1 VDPQPVEFCE
11 GGVTDL
17 VLRAARVDDEQAVL
31 RAYREAADVPNFLH
45 HYRDGMPFARYLE
58 VLAERELG
66 GDLSRDRVPSTFLFA
81 FVGSRIVGRASIRH
95 RLNGRLR
102 RVGGHIG
109 YAVVPQF
116 RRKGYATEILRQS
129 LDIAKNRFRIRRALI
144 TCDDDNVGSIRVI
157 EKNGGVLQ
165 DVVTGAD
172 LPKPKRRYWVDL
184 QPPSVSPARGSPPS
198 RP

>member
-1 VDPQPVEFCE
+1 
-11 GGVTDL
+11 DL
-17 VLRAARVDDEQAVL
+17 VLRRARLDDEQEVL
-31 RAYREAADVPNFLH
+31 RAHREATDVPNFLH
-45 HYRDGMPFARYLE
+45 HYRDGMSFARYLE

-66 GDLSRDRVPSTFLFA
+66 VDLSMDRVPSTLLFA

-95 RLNGRLR
+95 RLNGRLD

-129 LDIAKNRFRIRRALI
+129 LDIAKNRFGIRRALV

-165 DVVTGAD
+165 DVVWDAD
-172 LPKPKRRYWVDL
+172 LPKPKRRYWIEI
-184 QPPSVSPARGSPPS
+184 
-198 RP
+198 